1 MATGR
6 LRQYELRGLIRRV
19 SHGHRSGIRK
29 VFLAQPGNEARRR
42 CAGLQIVLLVLVRL
56 RRLDCGRGALDN
68 QTEDPSA
75 LAALNRARGRHPSR
89 YPGGVMVPV
98 QGNPPTPTFVHS
110 VGAQLSAA
118 PSGCRLW
125 SALLTPG

>member
-1 MATGR
+1 MATG
-6 LRQYELRGLIRRV
+6 RQYELRGLIRRV

-56 RRLDCGRGALDN
+56 RRFDCGRGALDN

-75 LAALNRARGRHPSR
+75 LAALNRPA
-89 YPGGVMVPV
+89 
-98 QGNPPTPTFVHS
+98 PTPGDAPRGGYSDRVYCEHIHRGWLRAGAEVL
-110 VGAQLSAA
+110 VGNCWQ
-118 PSGCRLW
+118 W
-125 SALLTPG
+125 